1 MRVLAGRSRAA
12 EPTQRLSNKSS
23 PPVREVLVG
32 RYSLTSLLGCGGM
45 AEVFEAYDR
54 QLERIVAIKR
64 PRSDGP
70 RDPLIS
76 ERLHREAL
84 ALAAIDSPRV
94 VAIHDV
100 GFTSSGV
107 FLVMQRLRGRTLD
120 EEIDRNG
127 PVTPARACRIARD
140 ILAGV
145 GEIHARG
152 LVHRDLKA
160 SNVLL
165 DETDRAVLL
174 DLGAALHPRRRPL
187 TAPGTVLGT
196 PECMA
201 PEQLEQGELDGRVD
215 LYQLGLMLLYLLTG
229 VMAATTIDPKALPI
243 PSALREV
250 IYRSRAPIHDRYASV
265 AEMASGLERALSSC
279 TLVPIEP
286 VPAIKQTRR
295 YPMLRPQDR
304 TARGTDRSDR

>member
-1 MRVLAGRSRAA
+1 M
-12 EPTQRLSNKSS
+12 
-23 PPVREVLVG
+23 G
-32 RYSLTSLLGCGGM
+32 RYSLTSLIGRGGM
-45 AEVFEAYDR
+45 AEVHEAYDS

-64 PRSDGP
+64 PRSDLP
-70 RDPLIS
+70 RDPMSS
-76 ERLHREAL
+76 ERLHREGL

-100 GFTSSGV
+100 GFNSAGV

-120 EEIDRNG
+120 EEISASG

-140 ILAGV
+140 ILAGLA
-145 GEIHARG
+145 EIHGRG

-165 DETDRAVLL
+165 DQSERAVLL

-201 PEQLEQGELDGRVD
+201 PEQLEQGSVDGRVD
-215 LYQLGLMLLYLLTG
+215 LYQLGLILVYLLSG
-229 VMAATTIDPKALPI
+229 VMAAGAVDPKTLAI
-243 PSALREV
+243 PSALRDV
-250 IYRSRAPIHDRYASV
+250 IGRARAPVDERFASV
-265 AEMASGLERALSSC
+265 EDMENALERALAAC

-286 VPAIKQTRR
+286 AVAIKKTRR
-295 YPMLRPQDR
+295 YPTLMPRIAPRP
-304 TARGTDRSDR
+304 